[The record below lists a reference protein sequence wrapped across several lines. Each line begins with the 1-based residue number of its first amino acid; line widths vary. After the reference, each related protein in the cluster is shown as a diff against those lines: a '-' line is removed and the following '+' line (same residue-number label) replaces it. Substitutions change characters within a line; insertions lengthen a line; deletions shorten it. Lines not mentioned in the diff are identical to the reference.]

1 MKKSKRLVPVKK
13 TSANRS
19 IREARVDY
27 VTTVTVRAIYRQGKL
42 ELQKP
47 VAGLEEN
54 EVVELVFQ
62 PDSTI
67 DRKLRAI
74 EILRR
79 AKLRAIEQAPSMT
92 IEEARNAYERAAAVL
107 HQELRQK

>member
-1 MKKSKRLVPVKK
+1 MKRSARQVPVQK
-13 TSANRS
+13 TSVSRS
-19 IREARVDY
+19 TRETRVDY
-27 VTTVTVRAIYRQGKL
+27 VTPVTVRAIYRQGKL

-62 PDSTI
+62 PESKI
-67 DRKLRAI
+67 DRKQRAI

-79 AKLRAIEQAPSMT
+79 AKIRAIEQAPSMT
-92 IEEARNAYERAAAVL
+92 IEEARNAYERASAML
-107 HQELRQK
+107 HQELRPK